1 MCCTPFRVGNL
12 RLVLDAVLTSG
23 KQHSS
28 GHAKVALGQLLD
40 ELGDKAPALVR
51 GDCGYGNE
59 YIIDVCEQRMQPY
72 LLRLRKTAN
81 VKRLIEPRR
90 WRYRVRP

>member
-1 MCCTPFRVGNL
+1 M
-12 RLVLDAVLTSG
+12 
-23 KQHSS
+23 
-28 GHAKVALGQLLD
+28 LD
-40 ELGDKAPALVR
+40 ELGDKRPALVR
-51 GDCGYGNE
+51 GDCGYGVE
-59 YIIDVCEQRMQPY
+59 AIIDVCEQREQPY